1 MTIPRMATSLSS
13 SYNNPCAACKFLRRK
28 CVPDCMFAPYFPPE
42 HPQKFSCVHRV
53 FGASNVSKILQDL
66 PPHRRG
72 DAANSLVYEAEFRLH
87 DHVYGCVGYVSNLNQ
102 NLQQI
107 HHNLI
112 LAKNE
117 LSLYLG
123 NNNNIN
129 IQNTIIGGAVGTST
143 GVGMGQHL
151 PELIQQQ
158 QQQGGQIE
166 QQQQQPLN
174 NLPM

>member
-1 MTIPRMATSLSS
+1 MRG
-13 SYNNPCAACKFLRRK
+13 CKLLRRK
-28 CVPDCMFAPYFPPE
+28 CVADCVFAPYFPPDQ
-42 HPQKFSCVHRV
+42 PQKFSCVHRV

-72 DAANSLVYEAEFRLH
+72 DAANSLAYEAEFRLH
-87 DHVYGCVGYVSNLNQ
+87 DPIYGCVGHVSNLSQ

-107 HHNLI
+107 HHNLV

-129 IQNTIIGGAVGTST
+129 IQNTVIGGAAGTSR
-143 GVGMGQHL
+143 GVGMGQLL
-151 PELIQQQ
+151 PELQ
-158 QQQGGQIE
+158 
-166 QQQQQPLN
+166 
-174 NLPM
+174 NLL